1 MSLFIDVKGIK
12 AYGKHGVYDEEK
24 KEEQLFLID
33 VKLLL
38 EEQPELTEFIEEDS
52 LQQTINYELIV
63 KQVVDLVKNESF
75 NLIET
80 LATKL
85 MEEIQQLVFQ
95 VKMINFNV
103 KGISITVHKP
113 ETLLNQ
119 TTEDISVTVSEEF

>member
-1 MSLFIDVKGIK
+1 MSLIIDVKGIK

-33 VKLLL
+33 VKLFL
-38 EEQPELTEFIEEDS
+38 EDLIERDDS
-52 LQQTINYELIV
+52 LHQTINYELIV
-63 KQVVDLVKNESF
+63 KQAVDLVKNQSF

-85 MEEIQQLVFQ
+85 MEEIQQLVIQ
-95 VKMINFNV
+95 ENKSKIMMINV
-103 KGISITVHKP
+103 KGISVTVHKP

>member
-1 MSLFIDVKGIK
+1 MSLTIDVKGIK

-33 VKLLL
+33 VKLFL
-38 EEQPELTEFIEEDS
+38 EDLIERDDS
-52 LQQTINYELIV
+52 LHQTINYELIV
-63 KQVVDLVKNESF
+63 KQAVDLVKNQSF

-85 MEEIQQLVFQ
+85 MEEIQQLVIQ
-95 VKMINFNV
+95 ENKSKIMMINV
-103 KGISITVHKP
+103 KGISVTVHKP

>member
-1 MSLFIDVKGIK
+1 MSLIIDVKGIK

-38 EEQPELTEFIEEDS
+38 EELMGRDDS

-63 KQVVDLVKNESF
+63 KQVVDLVKNQSF

-80 LATKL
+80 LAAKL
-85 MEEIQQLVFQ
+85 MEEIQLLVIEEN
-95 VKMINFNV
+95 KSKILMINV
-103 KGISITVHKP
+103 KGISVTVHKP
-113 ETLLNQ
+113 ETLLNH

>member
-1 MSLFIDVKGIK
+1 MSLIIDVKGIK

-33 VKLLL
+33 VKLFL
-38 EEQPELTEFIEEDS
+38 EDLIERDDS
-52 LQQTINYELIV
+52 LHQTINYELIV
-63 KQVVDLVKNESF
+63 KQAVDLVKNQSF

-85 MEEIQQLVFQ
+85 MEEIQQLVIQ
-95 VKMINFNV
+95 ENKSKIMMINV
-103 KGISITVHKP
+103 KGISVTVHKT

>member
-1 MSLFIDVKGIK
+1 MSLAIDVKGIR

-38 EEQPELTEFIEEDS
+38 EGLPELIEREDS

-80 LATKL
+80 LAKKL
-85 MEEIQQLVFQ
+85 LKDIEQLVNETS
-95 VKMINFNV
+95 VIKVI
-103 KGISITVHKP
+103 KRISVTVHKP